1 MINDDSIS
9 IIDSTTGLVSSVK
22 RFEKDHG
29 TESASSGLGDQ
40 IKSTMPGT
48 IHKVNVKKGDSV
60 KKGDILCSLMSM
72 KNEYVFKAERDGVI
86 DIVWV
91 KPE

>member
-1 MINDDSIS
+1 M
-9 IIDSTTGLVSSVK
+9 K
-22 RFEKDHG
+22 RNKKDHG
-29 TESASSGLGDQ
+29 TDAEATGLGDQ

-48 IHKVNVKKGDSV
+48 IHKVNVKKGDQV

-86 DIVWV
+86 ELV
-91 KPE
+91 